1 MDALVEQGLCSLRRT
16 WALFISNP
24 YDGGGVNVIAQIA
37 IRVIAVVV
45 CKKVA
50 KKIIKEALIV
60 IIKEIL

>member
-1 MDALVEQGLCSLRRT
+1 M
-16 WALFISNP
+16 
-24 YDGGGVNVIAQIA
+24 IAQIA